1 MPAPRSTT
9 RLRTHPLG
17 DAALLAVLGTRLDT
31 ALNTRAIALAAALK
45 KRRDVRQAIAGY
57 ASVTVHFDPDQTSYD
72 ALTAAIKRLASKRPP
87 MAEPGRLH
95 RIPVVY
101 DGPDMEAVAAT
112 LGFSPAK
119 IAEIHAR
126 PIYRVFLV
134 GFVPGWAYLGPLPE
148 ELELPRRHV
157 PRTKVPAG
165 SVAIAGR
172 QSGIYPLASP
182 GGWHLIGRTSVKL
195 FLPDLDPPCLFRA
208 GDRVKFFAARA

>member
-9 RLRTHPLG
+9 KVRTHPLG
-17 DAALLAVLGTRLDT
+17 DAALLAELGTRLDT

-45 KRRDVRQAIAGY
+45 KRRDVHQAIAGY
-57 ASVTVHFDPDQTSYD
+57 ASVTVQFDPDRVTYE
-72 ALTAAIKRLASKRPP
+72 ALAAAVKRLASKRPP

-101 DGPDMEAVAAT
+101 DGPDIEAVSAVLGLAAARIVELHT
-112 LGFSPAK
+112 
-119 IAEIHAR
+119 R

-134 GFVPGWAYLGPLPE
+134 GFVPGWGYLGPLPE
-148 ELELPRRHV
+148 ELELPRRQV

-172 QSGIYPLASP
+172 QTGIYPLATP
-182 GGWHLIGRTSVKL
+182 GGWHLIGRTPVKL
-195 FLPDLDPPCLFRA
+195 FLPESDPPSLFRA
-208 GDRVKFFAARA
+208 GDRVKFFAAPG

>member
-1 MPAPRSTT
+1 MPAPRSKT
-9 RLRTHPLG
+9 RVRTHPLG
-17 DAALLAVLGTRLDT
+17 DAALLAELGTRLDT

-57 ASVTVHFDPDQTSYD
+57 ASVTVHYDPDQVSHD
-72 ALTAAIKRLASKRPP
+72 ALTAAIRRLASKRPP

-101 DGPDMEAVAAT
+101 DGPDMEAVSAV
-112 LGFSPAK
+112 LGLDVGK
-119 IAEIHAR
+119 IVEIHTR

-134 GFVPGWAYLGPLPE
+134 GFVPGWGYLGPLPE

-172 QSGIYPLASP
+172 QTGIYPLATP
-182 GGWHLIGRTSVKL
+182 GGWHLIGMTSVKL
-195 FLPDLDPPCLFRA
+195 FLPDSDPPCLFRA
-208 GDRVKFFAARA
+208 GDRVKFFAKTG